1 MDRIVAVM
9 MLGAMA
15 AIQLPA
21 AYAKSGQIAGPE
33 SELRSDVASSDIPSL
48 PPAPKGKSTIIGG
61 EIKSVDPVRDE
72 LTLKIYGQR
81 PTKILFDERTQ
92 VYRDGKPIPL
102 RDLGPADHASVQTVL
117 DKTSVYALSIHILSQ
132 SPEGENQGRVLAY
145 NPDTRVLTVSSA
157 LLSEPMKVFVP
168 VNTPIGRVGQPAFSS
183 AESGLSDLVSGALI
197 SVKFGMD
204 KKGHGVASNIAVLAR
219 PGSAFVFTGD
229 ITALDTHSGILV
241 LVDPLDE
248 KSYQISFDSSRLQAS
263 QNLHPGDH
271 VMVTAN
277 YDGARY
283 IASAIS
289 AR

>member
-15 AIQLPA
+15 VVQLPA
-21 AYAKSGQIAGPE
+21 AYARSGQIAGPQ
-33 SELRSDVASSDIPSL
+33 SELKSDIASSDVLSL
-48 PPAPKGKSTIIGG
+48 PPPPAGKSTILGG
-61 EIKSVDPVRDE
+61 EIRSVDPVRDE
-72 LTLKIYGQR
+72 LTLKVYGQR

-92 VYRDGKPIPL
+92 VFRDGKLISL
-102 RDLGPADHASVQTVL
+102 RDLGAADHASVQTVL

-132 SPEGENQGRVLAY
+132 SPEGEYQGRVLNY

-157 LLSEPMKVFVP
+157 LLSEPIKILVP
-168 VNTPIGRVGQPAFSS
+168 LNTPVARVGQPAFAS
-183 AESGLSDLVSGALI
+183 AHSESSDLVSDALI
-197 SVKFGMD
+197 SVKFELD
-204 KKGHGVASNIAVLAR
+204 KKGRGVASQIAVLAR

-248 KSYQISFDSSRLQAS
+248 KSYQISFDSSRLAAS

-283 IASAIS
+283 IASAIT

>member
-15 AIQLPA
+15 AIQLPV

-33 SELRSDVASSDIPSL
+33 SELKSDVASSDIPSL

-72 LTLKIYGQR
+72 LTLKVYGQR
-81 PTKILFDERTQ
+81 PTRILFDERTQ
-92 VYRDGKPIPL
+92 VYRDGKLVPL
-102 RDLGPADHASVQTVL
+102 RDLGVADHASVQTVL
-117 DKTSVYALSIHILSQ
+117 DKTSVYALSIHIMSQ
-132 SPEGENQGRVLAY
+132 SPEGEYQGRVLNY
-145 NPDTRVLTVSSA
+145 NPDTRVLTVSSV
-157 LLSEPMKVFVP
+157 LLSEPTKLFVP
-168 VNTPIGRVGQPAFSS
+168 ANTPVARVGQPAFSS
-183 AESGLSDLVSGALI
+183 VESGASDLVSGALI
-197 SVKFGMD
+197 TVKFELD
-204 KKGHGVASNIAVLAR
+204 KKGRGVASQIAVLAR

-241 LVDPLDE
+241 LVDPLNE
-248 KSYQISFDSSRLQAS
+248 KRYQISFDSSLLSAS

-271 VMVTAN
+271 VVVTAN
-277 YDGARY
+277 YDGTRY
-283 IASAIS
+283 MASAIT